1 MPIILKAD
9 SATTNGF
16 LKEASSHMKRFLKV
30 TDFDNLLSYSF
41 QQLQKQFM
49 LLLAASGNPLFD
61 KIGGFMNFLLVG
73 IELEITSR
81 FQ

>member
-1 MPIILKAD
+1 MPIILKAG

-41 QQLQKQFM
+41 QQLQKPVH
-49 LLLAASGNPLFD
+49 LATSSFWKPFFD
-61 KIGGFMNFLLVG
+61 KISDFMNFRLVG
-73 IELEITSR
+73 IELEIISR